1 MKYMETGQ
9 AYLSDRIPPAWA
21 EDSDAFYLQPAKDE
35 DGKKVLLMWHFADV
49 DPEMEADCLPW
60 ENENNIL
67 DVLEVE

>member
-1 MKYMETGQ
+1 MKYQETGQ

-21 EDSDAFYLQPAKDE
+21 EDNDVFYLQPAKDE
-35 DGKKVLLMWHFADV
+35 DGKKVLLMWHFEA

-60 ENENNIL
+60 ENENNII